1 MARPDFGLFLH
12 GLLDRGIAAG
22 RARRVT
28 RELEDHF
35 DDLCR
40 ERMAHGYSQPE
51 AETWA
56 ADRLGDPALIREDL
70 AGRRELKG
78 WAYRHPRFALLVLPA
93 AWLMLQPAVPLVRG
107 AVYAQS
113 AARWL
118 ACSAAAALI
127 TAAMMLVLQVT
138 ITAG

>member
-1 MARPDFGLFLH
+1 
-12 GLLDRGIAAG
+12 
-22 RARRVT
+22 
-28 RELEDHF
+28 
-35 DDLCR
+35 
-40 ERMAHGYSQPE
+40 MAHGHSQSE
-51 AETWA
+51 AEAWA
-56 ADRLGDPALIREDL
+56 ADWLGDL
-70 AGRRELKG
+70 AARRELKG

-127 TAAMMLVLQVT
+127 TAAMMLVLQLT

>member
-35 DDLCR
+35 DDLCA
-40 ERMAHGYSQPE
+40 ERMAHGHSQSE
-51 AETWA
+51 AEAWA

-70 AGRRELKG
+70 AARRELKG

-93 AWLMLQPAVPLVRG
+93 AWLVLQPAVPFVRG

-118 ACSAAAALI
+118 ACGAAAALI